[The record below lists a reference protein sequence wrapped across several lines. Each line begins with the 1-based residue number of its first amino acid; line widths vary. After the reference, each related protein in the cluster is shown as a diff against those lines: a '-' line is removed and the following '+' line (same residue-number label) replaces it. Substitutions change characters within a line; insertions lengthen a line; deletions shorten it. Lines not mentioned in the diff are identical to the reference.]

1 MKKLMLIGVFALF
14 APLATAYAEVGGT
27 YNCQGS
33 NGKGAGKY
41 QGTVVITG
49 DANSGYTF
57 NWTIGDAQ
65 YTGTGTLSGDTLT
78 VDWGQPDPVI
88 YKVNA
93 DGSELKGR
101 WGPGGKG
108 KEKLTR
114 Q

>member
-1 MKKLMLIGVFALF
+1 MKKLFLIGLVTLL
-14 APLATAYAEVGGT
+14 APLATIYGDVGGT
-27 YNCQGS
+27 YACEGRNE
-33 NGKGAGKY
+33 KGAGKY
-41 QGTVVITG
+41 TGTVVITG
-49 DANSGYTF
+49 DATSGYSF
-57 NWTIGDAQ
+57 SWTIGESSYQ
-65 YTGTGTLSGDTLT
+65 GTGTLSGDTLT
-78 VDWGQPDPVI
+78 VDWGQPDPVV

>member
-1 MKKLMLIGVFALF
+1 MRKLLLTGVFLLLAPMAAL
-14 APLATAYAEVGGT
+14 YAEVGGT
-27 YNCQGS
+27 YDCQGS

-41 QGTVVITG
+41 TGTVVITG
-49 DANSGYTF
+49 DAASGYTF
-57 NWTIGDAQ
+57 NWTIGSSQ
-65 YTGTGTLSGDTLT
+65 YSGTGTLTDDTLT